1 MDKYFISEE
10 GGKEQNALT
19 KARLDVNLILES
31 DGWKALYIHRKN
43 PKQHK
48 LVHYIRM
55 FFWTNIDWIRVSLS
69 IKPEA
74 VLCIQFPFLNSLLY
88 NRLSARYIGRLKK
101 KKNIKIVLL
110 IHDIDSI
117 RFPQEAAKQ
126 YSHERVFWNLADVII
141 AHNNRMIEYLLGQGV
156 ESHIVNL
163 QVFDYMSDSAVV
175 SDERRDGSI
184 VIAGNLDGSKAD
196 YLRKLKEIKGC
207 DFSLYGPG
215 FEKQME
221 ADNIIYR
228 GAYPPDQLAENIQG
242 SWGLVWDGVSTDT
255 CTGAYGGYLRYNN
268 PHKVSLYISLGLPV
282 IIWKEAAE
290 ASFIEE
296 NGIGITVDSLDELGK
311 RLEDISGEK
320 YVEIVENIKDISSK
334 LCRGGYLLDAVEKSY
349 YFCTKSIS

>member
-10 GGKEQNALT
+10 SGKEQNALT
-19 KARLDVNLILES
+19 KARQDANKILES
-31 DGWKALYIHRKN
+31 DGWKTLNIHRKN
-43 PKQHK
+43 PEQHK
-48 LVHYIRM
+48 LFHYMRM
-55 FFWTNIDWIRVSLS
+55 FFWTNTDWIRISLS

-88 NRLSARYIGRLKK
+88 NRLAARYIRRLKK
-101 KKNIKIVLL
+101 KKNVKVVLL

-126 YSHERVFWNLADVII
+126 YYHEKVFWELSDVII
-141 AHNNRMIEYLLGQGV
+141 SHNSRMTEYLLGQGV

-184 VIAGNLDGSKAD
+184 VIAGNLDGSKAG

-215 FEKQME
+215 FEEQME

-242 SWGLVWDGVSTDT
+242 SWGLVWDGVSTET
-255 CTGAYGGYLRYNN
+255 CIGDYGEYLRYNN

-290 ASFIEE
+290 ASFVEE
-296 NGIGITVDSLDELGK
+296 NRIGITVDSLDELEK
-311 RLEDISGEK
+311 RLEDISEENYTEFEK
-320 YVEIVENIKDISSK
+320 NIKKISDK
-334 LCRGGYLLDAVEKSY
+334 LCSGGYLLESIKKSLK
-349 YFCTKSIS
+349 YFEQ